1 MLGNYE
7 LLSVIGRGGMGWV
20 YRARHVLLD
29 RPVAIKVLNPELAQ
43 DGDFVSRFFHEAR
56 IVNAARH
63 PNIIDVADFLHLEA
77 PRRVAYVMELLE
89 GRPLSRAL
97 EAGAFSFEAT
107 VQVALQIVDALEAV
121 HALGVVHRDLKPDN
135 VFVLAGETPAVKVL
149 DFGVA
154 KTSGDA
160 AHRTATGAIIGTPA
174 YMAPEQI
181 SGDPVTAA
189 TDVYALG
196 ELMHEMRS
204 GAALFSGTNSDI
216 LYEKVQGTL
225 PPTQVYA
232 DPAEARLASLVRSCL
247 HRRPEERPSL
257 ATVRSTLA
265 ALREGD
271 VEVATPPRRVRW
283 PIYAL
288 AGALSA
294 AGVAAVL
301 VGSGEPSAEGRPTT
315 VVREGTQVDTSAVDR
330 APPAAATEGAATRDD
345 TSGRAAASGAVERE
359 RETEAARSDALDAKP
374 VLTET
379 LPARVGEVRSKPAA
393 PRAAV
398 EAGAPRPAA
407 EEPPTEAV
415 GATSSPSGTSTT
427 AAPDATPF
435 GRKELPAW

>member
-29 RPVAIKVLNPELAQ
+29 RPVAIKVLNPELTQ

-63 PNIIDVADFLHLEA
+63 PNIIDVADFLHLET

-135 VFVLAGETPAVKVL
+135 VFVLVGETPSVKVL

-196 ELMHEMRS
+196 ELLHEMRS

-232 DPAEARLASLVRSCL
+232 DPAEARFASLVRSCL

-257 ATVRSTLA
+257 ANVRSTLA
-265 ALREGD
+265 ALREG
-271 VEVATPPRRVRW
+271 EVATPPRRVRW

-294 AGVAAVL
+294 LGVAAVL
-301 VGSGEPSAEGRPTT
+301 IGGGEPSAEGRPTT
-315 VVREGTQVDTSAVDR
+315 VVREGTQPNTSAVDR
-330 APPAAATEGAATRDD
+330 APPAPATEGAAATRDD
-345 TSGRAAASGAVERE
+345 ASGRASPSAAAGRE
-359 RETEAARSDALDAKP
+359 RETEPARPDTLEVKP

-379 LPARVGEVRSKPAA
+379 IPARVGEARSKPGA

-398 EAGAPRPAA
+398 KEGAPRPAA

-415 GATSSPSGTSTT
+415 GAASPPSGTSTT
-427 AAPDATPF
+427 AEPDATPF